1 MQVGNRDV
9 DPSNPYKGGIRKK
22 TWDEIVRR
30 IVRLIVRRIFRLWK
44 VNAIIPQN
52 QNNKEES
59 KQFIIVQIEALKN
72 EHSVFVHFV
81 YILTIAVQTTL
92 NKIIHML
99 QKDINKPKNNSIFT
113 IFKLWYDIAFI
124 TNVK

>member
-1 MQVGNRDV
+1 MVNNFISGFKEHLPLFCPSTMTAYMQVGYRNV

-30 IVRLIVRRIFRLWK
+30 IFSLWK

-52 QNNKEES
+52 QNNKKES
-59 KQFIIVQIEALKN
+59 KQCIIVQIEALKN

-92 NKIIHML
+92 NKIIHL
-99 QKDINKPKNNSIFT
+99 LKKGH
-113 IFKLWYDIAFI
+113 
-124 TNVK
+124 